1 MFKARLRQF
10 YKKNIKQGFPS
21 KNHTVNESDLQY
33 SIFMTS
39 VTIWVAEAT
48 LCVNNNALRE

>member
-1 MFKARLRQF
+1 MSKAKLRQF
-10 YKKNIKQGFPS
+10 YKKHKQGFSS

-33 SIFMTS
+33 SIFMTE
-39 VTIWVAEAT
+39 AEAP